1 MDPYWWPQYNGA
13 LPKSD
18 PLPYCSLPQG
28 LRDEKKKKV
37 FLRGLSGEI
46 FKIWSGWVRNSP
58 YYWFRIQARCA
69 ASKMIFLDDFGGGFF
84 LFFALRY
91 SIFWGGEGISSL
103 DQKDDSTAVLRVVG
117 SVVQSSFPARNGKM
131 ILHSS
136 CYGIQFRNQRIIFI
150 VRTRSASRFSLTHAR

>member
-1 MDPYWWPQYNGA
+1 
-13 LPKSD
+13 
-18 PLPYCSLPQG
+18 
-28 LRDEKKKKV
+28 
-37 FLRGLSGEI
+37 
-46 FKIWSGWVRNSP
+46 
-58 YYWFRIQARCA
+58 
-69 ASKMIFLDDFGGGFF
+69 MIFLDDFGGGFF